1 MRIIQSSWTCN
12 KFDMLRSNF
21 GWLSPEYHLMGWTLS
36 CLQLKQFYPIVDLY
50 CDNSSKKILIDILQ
64 LPYDN
69 VICNLDKI
77 HIILNYGLCQR
88 YMLIH
93 NKKAPFYM

>member
-50 CDNSSKKILIDILQ
+50 CDNS
-64 LPYDN
+64 
-69 VICNLDKI
+69 
-77 HIILNYGLCQR
+77 
-88 YMLIH
+88 
-93 NKKAPFYM
+93 